1 MLRRGDS
8 GRERESPQVRHLR
21 SDRRRRRLHPVISRR
36 DAKVK
41 LISQVPLF
49 QGCSQP
55 ELARI
60 AGIMTQLD
68 EPEGKVLIRQGEPGG
83 DFFVLAEGTAE
94 VRKGNRRVSTLGPG
108 DFAGEIALL
117 TNAPRTAT
125 VRTTSQVSVL
135 RVKSVMSRTR
145 RSTCRLLQ
153 RLETDHPPRRAVRT
167 CAR

>member
-1 MLRRGDS
+1 
-8 GRERESPQVRHLR
+8 
-21 SDRRRRRLHPVISRR
+21 VIFRR

-41 LISQVPLF
+41 LISHVPLF

-55 ELARI
+55 ELARV
-60 AGIMTQLD
+60 AGM
-68 EPEGKVLIRQGEPGG
+68 LIRQGEPGR

-125 VRTTSQVSVL
+125 VRTTSPVSVL
-135 RVKSVMSRTR
+135 RVTSKGFAA
-145 RSTCRLLQ
+145 L
-153 RLETDHPPRRAVRT
+153 LETSPAIRRKVHKALADRVAPT
-167 CAR
+167 AL